1 MRSTRLKTIWCAA
14 TTALVVAVTG
24 SSAGAVPAGAGEG
37 VLTGPAAPQAVL
49 ASLTDE
55 YTFVGHGWGHG
66 RGMGQYGS
74 LGYAVDH
81 GWGYRQIL
89 DHFYGGTTLGS
100 ISGNPAFTEMTV
112 ELLSLEGR
120 PLVVTGSSLTV
131 NGVSVGSAARLT
143 ATPAGV
149 TVERGTG
156 CVSSAWTPVPGSF
169 PVNATRVRSAVPQGG
184 LDTLVRVC
192 ETAVERAYRGELSVV
207 WNGIRQLTV
216 NHLPTEQYLRG
227 VVPRESPAGW
237 ATLGGGR
244 GAEALKAQSVAARSY
259 ALSARRPSGAWTCD
273 TTACQVYG
281 GAGFRT
287 TTWTSLEDARTD
299 AAISATAGE
308 VRMRAGKVVRTEFS
322 SSTGGWTA
330 GGEFPAVVDEG
341 DDVAANPNHTWT
353 TKRTGAQIAA
363 ALGIT
368 GLRSVTVTR
377 RNGLGDLGGRVL
389 EVAVVDGNG
398 VRHTRTGA
406 QFRTALGT
414 SSFKSDW
421 FAVTS
426 ISTEEAQSVVRALY
440 QDLLLRPVD
449 PSGLNTWTTKLLTG
463 TSQSELVRFLTSSE
477 EYIRLR
483 ITQAYQEVLGRAP
496 DPGGMTHWRN
506 EIAAGRATVDDVKRR
521 FYDSQEYYNRSGGT
535 PEGYIDLLYRTM
547 FARPASAWEIAHW
560 TARIGEIGRSRVVDS
575 IWFSMEAAMYRAG
588 GYYRVFLQRE
598 PDRTGQEHWA
608 RVLLT
613 SGEGAVRMGIAGSL
627 EYKLLAIRRF
637 P

>member
-1 MRSTRLKTIWCAA
+1 MRTTTFRTIWCVVATALAVA
-14 TTALVVAVTG
+14 TTG
-24 SSAGAVPAGAGEG
+24 SATAAGTP
-37 VLTGPAAPQAVL
+37 TAAPHAVGGTTVTEVAP

-81 GWGYRQIL
+81 GWGYRRIL

-100 ISGNPAFTEMTV
+100 ISGDPAYTEMTV
-112 ELLSLEGR
+112 ELLSLTGR
-120 PLVVTGSSLTV
+120 PLVVAGSSLTV
-131 NGVSVGSAARLT
+131 NGVPVGTAARLT
-143 ATPAGV
+143 ATSAGV
-149 TVERGTG
+149 KVETAAG
-156 CVSSAWTPVPGSF
+156 CASPTWTALPQTF
-169 PVNATRVRSAVPQGG
+169 PVNATRVRTALPQTT
-184 LDTLVRVC
+184 LDNLVRVC
-192 ETAVERAYRGELSVV
+192 EATGERAYRGELSVV
-207 WNGIRQLTV
+207 WNGTQQLTI

-237 ATLGGGR
+237 ANLPNGI
-244 GAEALKAQSVAARSY
+244 EALKAQSVAARSY
-259 ALSARRPSGAWTCD
+259 SLSARRASGAWTCD

-281 GAGFRT
+281 GAGFKT
-287 TTWTSLEDARTD
+287 SIWTPLEDSRTNT
-299 AAISATAGE
+299 AIDATAGE
-308 VRMRAGKVVRTEFS
+308 VRLRSGRVVRTEFS

-363 ALGIT
+363 ALGLS

-389 EVAVVDGNG
+389 EVAIVDGNG

-414 SSFKSDW
+414 STFKSDW

-426 ISTEEAQSVVRALY
+426 ISTEEAQSVVKALY

-449 PSGLNTWTTKLLTG
+449 PSGLSTWTTKLLTG
-463 TSQSELVRFLTSSE
+463 TSQVELVRFLTSSE

-483 ITQAYQEVLGRAP
+483 IRLAYLEALGREP
-496 DPGGMTHWRN
+496 DPAGMTYWRDR
-506 EIAAGRATVDDVKRR
+506 IVGGTATVDDVKRR

-547 FARPASAWEIAHW
+547 FERPASPAEAAYWSAK
-560 TARIGEIGRSRVVDS
+560 IGEIGRSRVVDA
-575 IWFSMEAAMYRAG
+575 IWFSMEAALYRAG

-598 PDRTGQEHWA
+598 PDRAGQEYWA
-608 RVLLT
+608 RILLAR
-613 SGEGAVRMGIAGSL
+613 GEGAVREGIAGSL
-627 EYKLLAIRRF
+627 EYKLLAIKRF

>member
-1 MRSTRLKTIWCAA
+1 MRVAWCAVVA
-14 TTALVVAVTG
+14 AVVVAVTG
-24 SSAGAVPAGAGEG
+24 GTAVAAPGAGAQDAVHAARTWRVVPTA
-37 VLTGPAAPQAVL
+37 
-49 ASLTDE
+49 LTDE

-89 DHFYGGTTLGS
+89 DHFYGGTSLGS
-100 ISGNPAFTEMTV
+100 ISGNPAYTEMTV
-112 ELLSLEGR
+112 ELLSLAGR
-120 PLVVTGSSLTV
+120 PLVVAGSSLTV
-131 NGVSVGSAARLT
+131 NGVPVGGAARLT
-143 ATPAGV
+143 ATGAGV
-149 TVERGTG
+149 RVETGTG
-156 CVSSAWTPVPGSF
+156 CASPTWTALPQTF
-169 PVNATRVRSAVPQGG
+169 PVNATRVRSALPQGG
-184 LDTLVRVC
+184 LDSLVRVC
-192 ETAVERAYRGELSVV
+192 EATGERAYRGELSVV
-207 WNGIRQLTV
+207 WNGTQQLAI

-237 ATLGGGR
+237 ASLGGGR
-244 GAEALKAQSVAARSY
+244 GVEALKAQSVAARSY
-259 ALSARRPSGAWTCD
+259 SLSARRPSGAWTCD

-287 TTWTSLEDARTD
+287 SVWTSLEDSRTD
-299 AAISATAGE
+299 AAITATAGE
-308 VRMRAGKVVRTEFS
+308 VRLRSGRVVRTEFS

-330 GGEFPAVVDEG
+330 GGEFPAVMDEG
-341 DDVAANPNHTWT
+341 DDVASNPNHTWT
-353 TKRTGAQIAA
+353 AKRTGAQIAA
-363 ALGIT
+363 ALGLT

-389 EVAVVDGNG
+389 EVVVVDGNG
-398 VRHTRTGA
+398 VPHTRTGA

-414 SSFKSDW
+414 STFKSDW

-426 ISTEEAQSVVRALY
+426 ISTEEAQAVVKALY

-449 PSGLNTWTTKLLTG
+449 PGGLSTWTLKLLTG
-463 TSQSELVRFLTSSE
+463 TSQSELVRFLTNSE

-483 ITQAYQEVLGRAP
+483 ITQAYQEVLGRTP
-496 DPGGMTHWRN
+496 DPDGMTHWRT
-506 EIAAGRATVDDVKRR
+506 EIGAGRATVDDVKRR
-521 FYDSQEYYNRSGGT
+521 FYDSQEYYNISGGT
-535 PEGYIDLLYRTM
+535 PQGYIELLYRTM
-547 FARPASAWEIAHW
+547 FERDASAWEVEYW
-560 TARIGEIGRSRVVDS
+560 TAKIGEIGRSRVVDS

-588 GYYRVFLQRE
+588 NYYRVFLQRE